1 MRPMIVGALLL
12 LAGSGYAAE
21 TDLQTLVSPY
31 LKAQEQR
38 TLGVVAARA
47 YAEPTRPGASPT
59 PTPAVSVMLLPYSP
73 SLDAELQAV
82 KAGLRDSLEAFAT
95 AVTRVETARVDYE
108 RALLA
113 VGGGEL
119 VRTETTDDQGAA
131 RLQDLPA
138 GEWLVLAWQEGGHLS
153 KHFNIHGLE
162 ARQYPNM
169 PTNVTYSVVT
179 YWRLRVT
186 VHPTETVEVSLNDRN
201 VWMTAARQEGGTP
214 APPRRSPSQ
223 KRRWGA
229 TPESVAP

>member
-1 MRPMIVGALLL
+1 MRPLIVGALLV
-12 LAGSGYAAE
+12 LAGSGQAAE

-47 YAEPTRPGASPT
+47 YAEATRPSASPT

-82 KAGLRDSLEAFAT
+82 KAGLRDSLEAYAT
-95 AVTRVETARVDYE
+95 AVSRVETARVDYE

-119 VRTETTDDQGAA
+119 VRTATTDDQGAA

-138 GEWLVLAWQEGGHLS
+138 GE
-153 KHFNIHGLE
+153 
-162 ARQYPNM
+162 
-169 PTNVTYSVVT
+169 
-179 YWRLRVT
+179 
-186 VHPTETVEVSLNDRN
+186 
-201 VWMTAARQEGGTP
+201 
-214 APPRRSPSQ
+214 
-223 KRRWGA
+223 
-229 TPESVAP
+229 

>member
-1 MRPMIVGALLL
+1 VRFALVGVLLL
-12 LAGSGYAAE
+12 IGGSGYAAE

-59 PTPAVSVMLLPYSP
+59 PNPAVSVMLLPYSP

-82 KAGLRDSLEAFAT
+82 KAGLRDSLEAYTT

-119 VRTETTDDQGAA
+119 VRTETTDDKGAA

-138 GEWLVLAWQEGGHLS
+138 GEWLVLAWHEGGHLS
-153 KHFNIHGLE
+153 KRFSIRELE
-162 ARQYPNM
+162 ARHYPNV

-186 VHPTETVEVSLNDRN
+186 VRPTETVEVDLNDRN
-201 VWMTAARQEGGTP
+201 VWMTAARQETGTP
-214 APPRRSPSQ
+214 VPPKGPPSQ
-223 KRRWGA
+223 KRR
-229 TPESVAP
+229 

>member
-1 MRPMIVGALLL
+1 MGALLL

-38 TLGVVAARA
+38 TLGVAAARA
-47 YAEPTRPGASPT
+47 YAEPTRPGAAPT
-59 PTPAVSVMLLPYSP
+59 PNPAVSVVLQPYSP
-73 SLDAELQAV
+73 NLDAELQAV
-82 KAGLRDSLEAFAT
+82 KAGLRDSLEAYAT

-119 VRTETTDDQGAA
+119 VRTETTDDKGAA
-131 RLQDLPA
+131 RVQDLPA
-138 GEWLVLAWQEGGHLS
+138 GEWLVLAWQEGGHVS
-153 KHFNIHGLE
+153 KRFNIRELE
-162 ARQYPNM
+162 ARHYPNV

-186 VHPTETVEVSLNDRN
+186 VHPTETVEVDLNDRN
-201 VWMTAARQEGGTP
+201 VWMTAARQETGTP
-214 APPRRSPSQ
+214 VAPRRPPSQ
-223 KRRWGA
+223 KR
-229 TPESVAP
+229 